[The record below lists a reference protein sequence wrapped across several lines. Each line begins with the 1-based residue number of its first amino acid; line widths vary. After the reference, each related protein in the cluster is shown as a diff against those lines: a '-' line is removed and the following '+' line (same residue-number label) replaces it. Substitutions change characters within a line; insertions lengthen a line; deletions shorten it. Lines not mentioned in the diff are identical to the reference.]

1 MKKNKE
7 VKCIMC
13 GDFLAEEELS
23 ENRGPPMPFPGFPLP
38 MENEC
43 KICWVKRA
51 DADSPLNLNYPTNIK
66 EHEKTIRD
74 LEEAKKKRRLVN

>member
-7 VKCIMC
+7 VKCVTC
-13 GDFLAEEELS
+13 GDFLAEEELP
-23 ENRGPPMPFPGFPLP
+23 ENKLPQRSFPGFPLP

-51 DADSPLNLNYPTNIK
+51 DADSPLNLNYPTHMK
-66 EHEKTIRD
+66 EHEETIRG
-74 LEEAKKKRRLVN
+74 LEEAKKKRRSVN